1 MNKKLI
7 FGLILLL
14 TIMVLAA
21 SFSQYLTLENAKAQQ
36 EALNAYIEKNFLF
49 AATLYF
55 LIYVLMTAFSI
66 PGAAVVTLL
75 GAALFGFWTSL
86 VLVSFASTIGATL
99 AFLSSRYLL
108 RDWVQTKFENKLSA
122 INNCVEKDGAFYL
135 LSLRLIPVFPFFL
148 INLLIGLT
156 PMSVSRFY
164 LTSQIGMLPG
174 TAVYLNA
181 GTQLATIDSLSG
193 IVSPG
198 VLASFALLGLFPI
211 IARCVMNKL
220 RPNQTEHNG
229 HLQ

>member
-1 MNKKLI
+1 MSKKLI
-7 FGLILLL
+7 LGLILALM
-14 TIMVLAA
+14 IIVLAV

-36 EALNAYIEKNFLF
+36 EALNTYIEQNLLF

-55 LIYVLMTAFSI
+55 LIYVVITAFSI

-108 RDWVQTKFENKLSA
+108 RDWVQTKFENKLSV
-122 INNCVEKDGAFYL
+122 INNGVDKDGVFYL

-148 INLLIGLT
+148 INLLMGLT

-211 IARCVMNKL
+211 IAKWVINKV
-220 RPNQTEHNG
+220 RPNRTEQNG

>member
-7 FGLILLL
+7 LGLILVA
-14 TIMVLAA
+14 TILFLGVN
-21 SFSQYLTLENAKAQQ
+21 FGQYLTLENAKAQQ
-36 EALNAYIEKNFLF
+36 EALNSFIDQNFIYAAATYFFAYI
-49 AATLYF
+49 A
-55 LIYVLMTAFSI
+55 ITAFSI

-86 VLVSFASTIGATL
+86 LLVSFASTIGATI

-108 RDWVQTKFENKLSA
+108 REWVQSKFGSKLSA
-122 INNCVEKDGAFYL
+122 INQGVEKDGAFYL
-135 LSLRLIPVFPFFL
+135 FSLRLIPVFPFFL
-148 INLLIGLT
+148 INLLMGLT
-156 PMSVSRFY
+156 PMTITRFY

-193 IVSPG
+193 IVSPT

-211 IARCVMNKL
+211 IAKWIMNKV
-220 RPNQTEHNG
+220 RPAQVQNG
-229 HLQ
+229 NA

>member
-7 FGLILLL
+7 LGLILLA
-14 TIMVLAA
+14 TIIFLGVN
-21 SFSQYLTLENAKAQQ
+21 FGQYLTLENAKAQQ
-36 EALNAYIEKNFLF
+36 EALNTFISENFVFAAATYFFAYI
-49 AATLYF
+49 A
-55 LIYVLMTAFSI
+55 ITAFSI

-86 VLVSFASTIGATL
+86 LLVSFASTIGATI

-108 RDWVQTKFENKLSA
+108 REWVQSKFGNKLGA
-122 INNCVEKDGAFYL
+122 INQGVEQDGAFYL
-135 LSLRLIPVFPFFL
+135 FSLRLIPVFPFFL
-148 INLLIGLT
+148 INLLMGLT
-156 PMSVSRFY
+156 PMTIARFY

-193 IVSPG
+193 IVSPT

-211 IARCVMNKL
+211 IAKWVMNKV
-220 RPNQTEHNG
+220 RPAQVQNG
-229 HLQ
+229 NA

>member
-7 FGLILLL
+7 LGLILLA
-14 TIMVLAA
+14 TIIFLGVN
-21 SFSQYLTLENAKAQQ
+21 FGQYLTLENAKAQQ
-36 EALNAYIEKNFLF
+36 QALNSFIDQNFVFAAATYFFAYI
-49 AATLYF
+49 A
-55 LIYVLMTAFSI
+55 ITAFSI

-86 VLVSFASTIGATL
+86 LLVSFASTIGATI

-108 RDWVQTKFENKLSA
+108 REWVQSKFGTKLNA
-122 INNCVEKDGAFYL
+122 INQGVEKDGAFYL
-135 LSLRLIPVFPFFL
+135 FSLRLIPVFPFFL
-148 INLLIGLT
+148 INLLMGLT
-156 PMSVSRFY
+156 PMSVARFY

-193 IVSPG
+193 IVSPT

-211 IARCVMNKL
+211 IAKWVMNKV
-220 RPNQTEHNG
+220 RPAQVQNG
-229 HLQ
+229 NA